1 MDYFSASWI
10 IAFIHTLTCLV
21 IKISSPRWSLKNLHL
36 QDAPFSFTSLMISSG
51 WSAWHLAG
59 MVLVLNRCSWFPF
72 LRMRALCLD
81 AQLSFSMNSWILHR
95 SDLGVSRSLCSGFS
109 AVIQSPPSPPLSLTP
124 MHPFLPSHFDIC
136 TAFLSRCG
144 NDGNKTTRTWV
155 WAHGL
160 LFDMEK
166 LILTLPVHPE
176 CEQINTWDYG
186 KGSLPLSGWESKS
199 ITNRIAYPE

>member
-36 QDAPFSFTSLMISSG
+36 QDAPFCFASLMISSG

-81 AQLSFSMNSWILHR
+81 AQLSFSMNSWILHL
-95 SDLGVSRSLCSGFS
+95 SDFGVSRSLCSGFS
-109 AVIQSPPSPPLSLTP
+109 SYSVPTLTP
-124 MHPFLPSHFDIC
+124 TLTHADASISPFPFWYLHWFSF
-136 TAFLSRCG
+136 
-144 NDGNKTTRTWV
+144 
-155 WAHGL
+155 
-160 LFDMEK
+160 
-166 LILTLPVHPE
+166 TL
-176 CEQINTWDYG
+176 W
-186 KGSLPLSGWESKS
+186 KW
-199 ITNRIAYPE
+199 R